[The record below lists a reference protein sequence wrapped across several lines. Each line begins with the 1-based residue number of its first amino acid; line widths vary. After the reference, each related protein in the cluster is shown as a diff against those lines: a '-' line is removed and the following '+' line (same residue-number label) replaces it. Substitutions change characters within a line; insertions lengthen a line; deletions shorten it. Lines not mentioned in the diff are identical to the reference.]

1 MDEATAETVSRVFRE
16 VLERQAFMFAEPAD
30 RGCLASAREGFLA
43 ASIGFRGEADGRV
56 TLALPKPL
64 ADEIACNV
72 LGVDAGDPMVA
83 KRSRDCF
90 MELLNVTCGHI
101 LTALRGEEPIFDL
114 SIPEAADVKAET
126 VAAWADLAGSQLFTV
141 DEEPVLI
148 ILRFASESGENGI
161 PGPG

>member
-1 MDEATAETVSRVFRE
+1 VFRE
-16 VLERQAFMFAEPAD
+16 VLERQAFMFADPAEH
-30 RGCLASAREGFLA
+30 GSLASAGQGFLA

-64 ADEIACNV
+64 ADEIACNF
-72 LGVDAGDPMVA
+72 LGVDADDPMVA
-83 KRSRDCF
+83 ERSKDCF

-114 SIPEAADVKAET
+114 SIPEAADVTAET
-126 VAAWADLAGSQLFTV
+126 AAAWANQAGSLLFTV
-141 DEEPVLI
+141 EEKPVLLI
-148 ILRFASESGENGI
+148 FRFGSDSREAGI